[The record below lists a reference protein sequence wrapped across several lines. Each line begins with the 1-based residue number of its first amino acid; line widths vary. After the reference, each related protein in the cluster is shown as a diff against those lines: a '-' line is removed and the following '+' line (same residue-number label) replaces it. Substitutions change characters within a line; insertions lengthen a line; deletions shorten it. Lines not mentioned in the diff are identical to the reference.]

1 MAMDL
6 GLSQATASAFLEAF
20 RRCELGANDSKYFMA
35 FPALVCA
42 AFSAEVGLKTILKR
56 EGISAHGHD
65 LLSLFMQLSG
75 EKKIE
80 IADETGISIE
90 DFAAHLNHS
99 KKAFVE
105 WRYIYE
111 EPGEKMISLLFIG
124 KFAAAVEAAGLR
136 MKNAV

>member
-1 MAMDL
+1 
-6 GLSQATASAFLEAF
+6 
-20 RRCELGANDSKYFMA
+20 
-35 FPALVCA
+35 
-42 AFSAEVGLKTILKR
+42 
-56 EGISAHGHD
+56 
-65 LLSLFMQLSG
+65 MQLSD
-75 EKKIE
+75 EKMIE

-111 EPGEKMISLLFIG
+111 VSGEKMISLLFIG